1 MEKRNCEIGDLVV
14 ILDKNMHRSYQP
26 LAIIIKI
33 RHNRDDVV
41 RVAKVKI
48 ANREHV
54 RQEGN
59 LRLHEHSS
67 FHNKWLTSRLSV
79 DT

>member
-41 RVAKVKI
+41 RVAKVKSPI
-48 ANREHV
+48 ENMYDKRETCV
-54 RQEGN
+54 YTNIR
-59 LRLHEHSS
+59 R
-67 FHNKWLTSRLSV
+67 FITSG
-79 DT
+79 